1 MQIGVVKE
9 VKDREYRVALTPAGA
24 ASLTVAGHGVKV
36 QYGAGVEAGFP
47 DDAYRQAGAR
57 LASVQQAWQSELVLK
72 VKEPL
77 ASEYA
82 YLDNQILFTYLH
94 LAGVSPALTE
104 TLLQRQTTAIAY
116 ETVTDN
122 SGDLPLLAPM
132 SAIAGN
138 MAASVGGYYLA
149 HSNGGK
155 GVQLGTVLGQHYGKV
170 VVIGDGVVGQHAA
183 RTAAGMGT
191 RVWIAGMNRAKI
203 DDIEQQYPDQIT
215 FFYSQPKH
223 IAEHLTDADLVVG
236 AVLVRGAKAPHVV
249 TENMIQH
256 MQPGSVIVDV
266 SIDQGGCIETSRPT
280 SHSKPI
286 FIKHGVIHYCVT
298 NMPGAYPRTATLAL
312 TTVTLPYILR
322 LATCGLSALS
332 EAPGFAQGLHTHN
345 GYITSEPVA
354 QALGLIDH
362 YVPATEALAAN
373 APALKPTPTSPILCD
388 P

>member
-9 VKDREYRVALTPAGA
+9 VKDREYRVALTPSGA
-24 ASLTVAGHGVKV
+24 RSLAVAGHDVKV

-57 LASVQQAWQSELVLK
+57 LVSVQKAWQSALVLK

-104 TLLQRQTTAIAY
+104 TLLQRKTTAIAY
-116 ETVTDN
+116 ETVTGDR
-122 SGDLPLLAPM
+122 GDLPLLAPM

-149 HSNGGK
+149 HSQGGK
-155 GVQLGTVLGQHYGKV
+155 GVQLGTILGQHYGKV
-170 VVIGDGVVGQHAA
+170 VIIGDGVVGQHAA
-183 RTAAGMGT
+183 RTAAGMGA

-203 DDIEQQYPDQIT
+203 ADVAQQYPDQIT
-215 FFYSQPKH
+215 FFHSQPQH
-223 IAEHLTDADLVVG
+223 IAAHLADADLVVG

-249 TENMIQH
+249 TEYMVRH
-256 MQPGSVIVDV
+256 MQPGSVVVDV

-280 SHSKPI
+280 SHSEPI

-312 TTVTLPYILR
+312 TTATLPYILQ
-322 LATCGLSALS
+322 LATCGLHCLS
-332 EAPGFAQGLHTHN
+332 EAPGFAQGLNTHN

-354 QALGLIDH
+354 QALGWVDH
-362 YVPATEALAAN
+362 YVSADEALAAD
-373 APALKPTPTSPILCD
+373 ARILKPTTTFPVSRD
-388 P
+388 Q